1 MKKISMFLVL
11 SMLLSMLTSCSDDA
25 DDGTENTNTTNGDTT
40 PETEAAVEVDPY
52 EEAWNALPDTSY
64 DGRTFTVLT
73 RDDLAGTGDSGVF
86 EIISSE
92 DSLGEATNAAIYDRN
107 LRVEERYDV
116 TIKAEA
122 PGNWDAVTNSLQQS
136 VAAKDRSYD
145 LAAPVEFKTYAVVAA
160 GLVGN
165 WKDIPVINLE
175 AEWWNARTNTQSTIN
190 GKLYTACSDLAVS
203 AVLNCYCFFFNADLA
218 ATYNI
223 KAQDLQQAVFDG
235 KWTFDYFRTLISD
248 IWEDSNGD
256 GEKDE
261 NDIFGFAIAPGNSSD
276 GWLTA
281 FNQPLCNI
289 SESGELEVTMFND
302 KTVAALEKVL
312 ALHDETVG
320 TYRAPDWDTALTD
333 DMFKTNHVLFI
344 PSWFEI
350 ARDKLSDMESTY
362 GILPYPKWDEA
373 QAEYQEHLRDDTT
386 FFAFPIDTAVE
397 DYEFLGTI
405 MEALNIESG
414 RTVRPAFYDS
424 ALKGRYSMDTNT
436 AKIVDIIMDGA
447 VFDFSFQYG
456 NDYLLI
462 PYMFRACVMNKSP
475 NIMSDYAAQKSMIEA
490 GISTVM
496 EFYADKTEAE

>member
-1 MKKISMFLVL
+1 MKKISVLLVF
-11 SMLLSMLTSCSDDA
+11 SMLLSMLASCSNKA
-25 DDGTENTNTTNGDTT
+25 DDSTENNNNANGNISS
-40 PETEAAVEVDPY
+40 ETEEQVEVNPY
-52 EEAWNALPDTSY
+52 EEAWNALPDMDYS
-64 DGRTFTVLT
+64 GRSFTVLT
-73 RDDLAGTGDSGVF
+73 REDPSGTGDVALF
-86 EIISSE
+86 EIIT
-92 DSLGEATNAAIYDRN
+92 DPDDNLGEATSAAIYNRN
-107 LRVEERYDV
+107 LRVEERYGIK
-116 TIKAEA
+116 IKAEA
-122 PGNWDAVTNSLQQS
+122 PGNWDAVTDSLRQS
-136 VAAKDRSYD
+136 VAAQDHSYD

-165 WKDIPVINLE
+165 WKDIPIINLE
-175 AEWWNARTNTQSTIN
+175 ADWWNARTNSQSTIN

-218 ATYNI
+218 TTYNI
-223 KAQDLQQAVFDG
+223 KAQDLQQTVFDG
-235 KWTFDYFRTLISD
+235 KWTIDYFQTLISD
-248 IWEDSNGD
+248 IWEDSNGN

-261 NDIFGFAIAPGNSSD
+261 NDIFGFAIAPGNTSD

-281 FNQPLCNI
+281 FDQPLCSI
-289 SESGELEVTMFND
+289 SSAGQLEVTMFND
-302 KTVAALEKVL
+302 KTVSALEKVL

-320 TYRAPDWDTALTD
+320 SYRAPDWDTALTD

-373 QAEYQEHLRDDTT
+373 QDDYLCHLRDDTT

-405 MEALNIESG
+405 MEALNIESS
-414 RTVRPAFYDS
+414 RIVRPAFYDS
-424 ALKGRYSMDTNT
+424 ALKGRYSMDINT

-456 NDYLLI
+456 NDYLFI
-462 PYMFRACVMNKSP
+462 PYMFRSCVMNKSF
-475 NIMSDYAAQKSMIEA
+475 NIMSDYASQQKKINA
-490 GISTVM
+490 GIKKVM
-496 EFYADKTEAE
+496 GFYADKDE